1 MIHLNGGGSLHV
13 MNGSLLEQHTPPWE
27 LFQHIPYKGEPPR
40 NVLIQKGWVENEHNA
55 IIKKKDEISSF
66 EQANEWELRKK
77 ITNPYEA
84 IFSTSDTK
92 LFPSIALASPLSRSY
107 FKMVEMLHVCGLWE
121 GLGSSPFISSHVCEG
136 PGGFLQ
142 CIVEQAKAKRIAYKN
157 SYAMTLKSTKSQI
170 PGWKRSSRFLKK
182 HPEIQLLYGN
192 DLSGNIMS
200 KENQDYFCARAGDSA
215 IFTADGGFDFSTDYA
230 KQEESSF
237 LLVISSVIIGLR
249 CLQEGGILV
258 VKLFDIYSPVMVD
271 LIVGTAAC
279 FDSFLIYKPATSRPC
294 NSERYFIGKGK
305 KNAREWIEHLEK
317 AQSRHGER
325 SITRLCDLEPDS
337 PYVLAIK
344 EQIEWQER
352 LQVDS
357 IERAMF
363 MTKEDIGCYVK
374 DAIEKSVEWCS
385 AFSVPFSVV

>member
-1 MIHLNGGGSLHV
+1 
-13 MNGSLLEQHTPPWE
+13 MNGQLFEQHTPLWE
-27 LFQHIPYKGEPPR
+27 LFQDIPYKGEPPR
-40 NVLIQKGWVENEHNA
+40 NVLLQAGWVEDEHDA

-107 FKMVEMLHVCGLWE
+107 FKMVEMVHVSRLWDTV
-121 GLGSSPFISSHVCEG
+121 GSAPFISSHVCEG

-142 CIVEQAKAKRIAYKN
+142 CIVEQAKARRIAYKN

-200 KENQDYFCARAGDSA
+200 KDNQDYFCARAGEST

-237 LLVISSVIIGLR
+237 LLVLASICMGLR
-249 CLQEGGILV
+249 CLREGGILV
-258 VKLFDIYSPVMVD
+258 IKLFDIYSPAMVD

-294 NSERYFIGKGK
+294 NSERYFICKGFK
-305 KNAREWIEHLEK
+305 KNAGEWIEHLEK
-317 AQSRHGER
+317 AQSKHMEHP
-325 SITRLCDLEPDS
+325 ITRLCEISETS
-337 PYVLAIK
+337 PYIRAIK

-374 DAIEKSVEWCS
+374 DAIEKSVEWCT
-385 AFSVPFSVV
+385 AFSVPFSIV